1 MTDKPNLTPETLKA
15 AFVGVSTRRYLDAY
29 DNLVLARHEEAWKAD
44 RERLEALEKIINLQ
58 PMPDYG
64 DLYTIDEFLD
74 HVKSGGITDNDGS
87 AYAALADGRTSIEVS
102 PRGVLYGQ
110 LIGTG
115 FTHIAWFNK

>member
-1 MTDKPNLTPETLKA
+1 MLHL
-15 AFVGVSTRRYLDAY
+15 
-29 DNLVLARHEEAWKAD
+29 AD
-44 RERLEALEKIINLQ
+44 RLEKIINLQ